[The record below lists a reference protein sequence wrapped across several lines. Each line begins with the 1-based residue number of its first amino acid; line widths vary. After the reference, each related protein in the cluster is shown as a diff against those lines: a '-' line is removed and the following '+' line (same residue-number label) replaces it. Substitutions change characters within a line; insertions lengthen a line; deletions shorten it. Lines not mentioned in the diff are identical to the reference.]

1 MPIVW
6 VLLGLVALLLLILTV
21 PTVVRCQYDRDL
33 RLWVRVLG
41 IPIPLLPPPGH
52 KKEEKAP
59 EPAKDKEKDKKRSLL
74 RELWTYFRQD
84 GAQATLELLQKVAAV
99 TAKAAG
105 RLLSAITVSRFRLSW
120 LVAADTPDKTAVRY
134 GEVCSIAFPALT
146 AVKSRVRVKRQEVRI
161 EPNFLIGKN
170 EIAWEVSCRFVPI
183 RILWIILV
191 LWKDYQHIEEQMID
205 PKKEEQDNGKQ

>member
-6 VLLGLVALLLLILTV
+6 VLLVPVALLLLILTV

-41 IPIPLLPPPGH
+41 IPIPLLPPPGRK
-52 KKEEKAP
+52 KKEP
-59 EPAKDKEKDKKRSLL
+59 ESGTDKEKGKKRSLL

-99 TAKAAG
+99 TARAAG
-105 RLLSAITVSRFRLSW
+105 RLLSAVTVSRFRLSW

-134 GEVCSIAFPALT
+134 GEVCSVAFPALT

-161 EPNFLIGKN
+161 EPNFLIGKS
-170 EIAWEVSCRFVPI
+170 EVAWEVSCRFVPI
-183 RILWIILV
+183 RILWIILA
-191 LWKDYQHIEEQMID
+191 LWKDYQHIEEQTID
-205 PKKEEQDNGKQ
+205 PKKEEQDHGKQ